1 MARQPPDQAQER
13 RRGDDHVVCGVH
25 VVTSEP
31 VTSADPENN
40 RTGHYPSLFD
50 MALFVLLAGVLVL
63 GAWMATTGRVM
74 YILVMLVIGGALL
87 YAVLDLA
94 EYEIVKR
101 KRRG

>member
-1 MARQPPDQAQER
+1 
-13 RRGDDHVVCGVH
+13 
-25 VVTSEP
+25 
-31 VTSADPENN
+31 
-40 RTGHYPSLFD
+40 